1 MLGSRRAH
9 RSNNMNEAPKDDE
22 LERAAQ
28 QLASF
33 RADSALPEI
42 LDRYA
47 ALIESYKRLQS
58 DYEEERDARERYKQ
72 IARGQERNPFVL
84 VLIDGDGYVFNES
97 LVSKGIDGGRNA
109 AQLLHESIKTSL
121 QIKGLAHC
129 QIMVRVWANLVGLSK
144 TLHKAGLVGPEKRSM
159 TPFVASFNRSY
170 GLFDYVDAGE
180 WKENADFKLRAMLN
194 LYAENSQCKHIY
206 FAACHD
212 GGYIS
217 DLTTYIGNKE
227 RYTLINSPG
236 VKFHKEYLK
245 LGMGI
250 EELPGVF
257 HSLPLDATFVSNSSR
272 SVPAST
278 VAEKST
284 AVVPWAPSSQS
295 NNSVASERKPCFFFQ
310 IGKCKYGRKC
320 ANLHVSSHSDY
331 MDT

>member
-1 MLGSRRAH
+1 MLVSGTAR
-9 RSNNMNEAPKDDE
+9 RSNNMNEIPKDE

-33 RADSALPEI
+33 RTDSALPEI
-42 LDRYA
+42 LDRYG
-47 ALIESYKRLQS
+47 ALIESYRRLQS

-72 IARGQERNPFVL
+72 IARGVERNPFVL
-84 VLIDGDGYVFNES
+84 VLIDGDGYVFNEN

-109 AQLLHESIKTSL
+109 AQLLHESIKNSL
-121 QIKGLAHC
+121 QIKGLDHC
-129 QIMVRVWANLVGLSK
+129 QIMVRVWANLAGLSK

-159 TPFVASFNRSY
+159 APFVASFNRSY

-227 RYTLINSPG
+227 RLTLIDSPS
-236 VKFHKEYLK
+236 VKFHPEYRK
-245 LGMGI
+245 LGMAI
-250 EELPGVF
+250 EKLPGVF
-257 HSLPLDATFVSNSSR
+257 LSMPLDAIFVPNSSR
-272 SVPAST
+272 SGPASI
-278 VAEKST
+278 VAEKSA

-295 NNSVASERKPCFFFQ
+295 NNSVENERKPCFFYQ
-310 IGKCKYGRKC
+310 IGKCKYGRSC
-320 ANLHVSSHSDY
+320 TNLHISSHIDY
-331 MDT
+331 MDM

>member
-1 MLGSRRAH
+1 
-9 RSNNMNEAPKDDE
+9 MNEAPKDDE
-22 LERAAQ
+22 LGRAAQ

-47 ALIESYKRLQS
+47 ALIESYRRLQS

-72 IARGQERNPFVL
+72 IARGLERNPFVL
-84 VLIDGDGYVFNES
+84 VLS
-97 LVSKGIDGGRNA
+97 LVSQGIEGGRNA

-121 QIKGLAHC
+121 QIKDLDHC
-129 QIMVRVWANLVGLSK
+129 QIMVRVWANLAGLSK
-144 TLHKAGLVGPEKRSM
+144 TLHKSGLVGPEKRSM

-170 GLFDYVDAGE
+170 GLFDFVDAGE

-212 GGYIS
+212 GGYVS

-227 RYTLINSPG
+227 RLTLIDSPS
-236 VKFHKEYLK
+236 VKFHNEYRK
-245 LGMGI
+245 LGMVI
-250 EELPGVF
+250 EKLPGVF
-257 HSLPLDATFVSNSSR
+257 LSMPLDAMFVSNSSR
-272 SVPAST
+272 SGPAST

-284 AVVPWAPSSQS
+284 AVVPWASSSQS
-295 NNSVASERKPCFFFQ
+295 NNSVKSERKPCFFYQ
-310 IGKCKYGRKC
+310 IGKCKYGRSC
-320 ANLHVSSHSDY
+320 SNLHISSHIDY
-331 MDT
+331 MDM